1 MNPEPKNNPPFAP
14 ALPAL
19 ALLTAVFL
27 ANFLARTVFG
37 PLLLPISD
45 HLGRSLAA
53 SANLFVFLSAGYS
66 ISVLCAGFV
75 SRILGH
81 K

>member
-1 MNPEPKNNPPFAP
+1 MIQSPEKITAPPFAP

-19 ALLTAVFL
+19 ALLTTVFL

-37 PLLLPISD
+37 PLLLPISE

-53 SANLFVFLSAGYS
+53 RSPRRNRCG
-66 ISVLCAGFV
+66 V
-75 SRILGH
+75 SRG
-81 K
+81 